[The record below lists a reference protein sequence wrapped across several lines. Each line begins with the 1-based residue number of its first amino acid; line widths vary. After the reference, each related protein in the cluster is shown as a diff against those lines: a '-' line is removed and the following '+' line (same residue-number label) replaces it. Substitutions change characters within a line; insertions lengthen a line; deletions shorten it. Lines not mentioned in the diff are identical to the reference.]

1 MSSVSSPPKLSVSQA
16 KLLRDTDRLIEQARR
31 LVRRRALFSWL
42 SFCLGLAAFLVVLDC
57 FVQREEFGLR
67 LLSFAS
73 LLLVAAYASWRK
85 IRPAWQFD
93 PSRQDVARWMES
105 GVVSGGKETATAI
118 QLASIDDQDDRF
130 GNASFRRAALEQWS
144 RQQAQPA
151 WDSLLDRSQ
160 LKRSATILLCLL
172 GVLMTFGAL
181 WPVTAWTGV
190 LRLCNPWLSAPWP
203 REDSL
208 AFRELPAAW
217 ALGAELQLEVVDQRP
232 PLPEEIQVQV
242 RDAGGKKGTETNL
255 LARNLGDIAVTTL
268 PPLDGSVEVRAVGG
282 DDHSMPWQRIE
293 VIPVPSVEAHEFSIS
308 APEYSE
314 LGSKQLS
321 GKRVEVLQGSQVELR
336 GKLSER
342 VKFLRLRFRSDSLLD
357 ERSKLPPQ
365 SVNSLPAVTS
375 SSLPKVE
382 LARDGR
388 RFELV
393 GESGVSWSALQS
405 VSWRFEIETK
415 DGLVT
420 ELPSLWCVEVV
431 PDLPPEIRWKDPDA
445 RQVSREAS
453 IDLAAQVSDD
463 LGLVSVSM
471 FAAKSGGQSSAEV
484 GPVPQG
490 GFPAE
495 EDSQLLYSGGLWES
509 SNPSENKQIQVATKW
524 RIENYIDTE
533 DLESFEVWFRAC
545 DSLGQFADSDHI
557 TVRLRSKAE
566 ILNSIAS
573 DAEQLAGRIEQVLQS
588 QRRNRQ
594 LALRVSEAL
603 QQSGVVDGTARENLS
618 SISQIQAVIRKQVG
632 LGEGSLVEHV
642 ASIVADL
649 EQNQLADVPQAEEMG
664 LLQAKLQSIADRSLA
679 QAQEFASR
687 ANLAALESDAEPKT
701 VSAGMEEVLAA
712 QAEAILE
719 LESLLGDLS
728 ASEAGQAIHRELL
741 SIRDEQA
748 ALKASA
754 EDLRLDEIANQNSNQ
769 NERRRGVLS
778 ADQRGLARRVDE
790 LVQRIREQPS
800 DAAAPL
806 ASVAD
811 RILKERVSGLM
822 RQSAEE
828 FSRGDTSEA
837 GATQDES
844 LRALDR
850 ALGQFDSSDAKSNNF
865 ANRAQEWKQ
874 LGEALGELAEQ
885 QQQLADKIGSAD
897 SGALTGLAEEQKE
910 VLKRTGDQRDAAE
923 ERVDARVSDFLANAM
938 ESQQSTE
945 AGLEQGDASQAS
957 APAQRAAKALEEAA
971 GAAEGKAAEFEQ
983 QSKELELART
993 AEVIRDL
1000 AERQAMVT
1008 EGLGDAAWDEA
1019 GAIDEAGRDSIR
1031 ALAADQESIRQDM
1044 QQTLDLVSDE
1054 TTLRWTLDQADK
1066 DMARTVAAA
1075 QRLRVQPEARDSAK
1089 AALSK
1094 LKLVAETLNQP
1105 DSPPQQSEPNEPQ
1118 EGEQESQ
1125 EESNRFPPLM
1135 TLKLIRGLQ
1144 DAINQRTAEVHNW
1157 ELSEAQKNPMIR
1169 ELAQRQQALVEQLET
1184 LLEELA
1190 EQETK

>member
-1 MSSVSSPPKLSVSQA
+1 MS
-16 KLLRDTDRLIEQARR
+16 
-31 LVRRRALFSWL
+31 
-42 SFCLGLAAFLVVLDC
+42 
-57 FVQREEFGLR
+57 
-67 LLSFAS
+67 
-73 LLLVAAYASWRK
+73 
-85 IRPAWQFD
+85 
-93 PSRQDVARWMES
+93 
-105 GVVSGGKETATAI
+105 
-118 QLASIDDQDDRF
+118 
-130 GNASFRRAALEQWS
+130 
-144 RQQAQPA
+144 
-151 WDSLLDRSQ
+151 
-160 LKRSATILLCLL
+160 
-172 GVLMTFGAL
+172 
-181 WPVTAWTGV
+181 
-190 LRLCNPWLSAPWP
+190 NPWLSAPWP

-208 AFRELPAAW
+208 AFRELPSAW
-217 ALGAELQLEVVDQRP
+217 ALGAELQLEVIDQHP
-232 PLPEEIQVQV
+232 PLPEEVQVQV
-242 RDAGGKKGTETNL
+242 RDVGSKEGTETNL
-255 LARNLGDIAVTTL
+255 LARNLGDIAVTNL
-268 PPLDGSVEVRAVGG
+268 PPLEGSVEVRAVGG
-282 DDHSMPWQRIE
+282 DDRSMSWHRIE
-293 VIPVPSVEAHEFSIS
+293 VIPVPSIEAHEFSIS
-308 APEYSE
+308 APEYAD
-314 LGSKQLS
+314 LGKKQLS
-321 GKRVEVLQGSQVELR
+321 RKRVEVLNGSQVELR
-336 GKLSER
+336 GRLSER
-342 VKFLRLRFRSDSLLD
+342 VKFLRIRFRGDSRLG

-365 SVNSLPAVTS
+365 SDSSQLAAPS

-388 RFELV
+388 SFELT
-393 GESGVSWSALQS
+393 GESGASWSALQS

-415 DGLVT
+415 NGLVT
-420 ELPSLWCVEVV
+420 ELPSLWGIEVV
-431 PDLPPEIRWKDPDA
+431 PDLPPEIRWKNPDA

-453 IDLAAQVSDD
+453 LDLSAEVSDD

-471 FAAKSGGQSSAEV
+471 FAAKSGGQSSLEL
-484 GPVPQG
+484 GSFPQD

-495 EDSQLLYSGGLWES
+495 EDSQLLYSGGLWETGA
-509 SNPSENKQIQVATKW
+509 PSENKLIQVATKW

-533 DLESFEVWFRAC
+533 DLESFEVWFRAS
-545 DSLGQFADSDHI
+545 DSLGQFADSERI

-573 DAEQLAGRIEQVLQS
+573 DAKQLAGRIEQVLQS

-603 QQSGVVDGTARENLS
+603 QQSGVVEATTQENLS

-649 EQNQLADVPQAEEMG
+649 EQNRLADTPQVEEMRT
-664 LLQAKLQSIADRSLA
+664 LQAKLQDIADESLA

-687 ANLAALESDAEPKT
+687 SNLAALESDAKAEA

-719 LESLLGDLS
+719 LESLLGELS

-741 SIRDEQA
+741 SIRDEQS

-769 NERRRGVLS
+769 SERRRGVLT

-790 LVQRIREQPS
+790 LVQRIREQPNDS
-800 DAAAPL
+800 AASL
-806 ASVAD
+806 TIVAD
-811 RILKERVSGLM
+811 RILEERVSGLM

-837 GATQDES
+837 SATQDET
-844 LRALDR
+844 LRALER
-850 ALGQFDSSDAKSNNF
+850 ALGQFGSPDAKSNNF

-874 LGEALGELAEQ
+874 LGEALGELSEQ
-885 QQQLADKIGSAD
+885 QKQLADKIGTAD
-897 SGALTGLAEEQKE
+897 SGALASLAEEQKG
-910 VLKRTGDQRDAAE
+910 VLKRTGDQRDVAE
-923 ERVDARVSDFLANAM
+923 ASVDARVSELLADAM
-938 ESQQSTE
+938 ESQQSTK
-945 AGLEQGDASQAS
+945 AGLEHGDAAQANAS
-957 APAQRAAKALEEAA
+957 AQQAAKALEEAA

-1000 AERQAMVT
+1000 AERQAMVA

-1019 GAIDEAGRDSIR
+1019 GTIDEAGRDSIR

-1044 QQTLDLVSDE
+1044 QRALDSISDE

-1089 AALSK
+1089 AALNK
-1094 LKLVAETLNQP
+1094 LELVAETLDQP
-1105 DSPPQQSEPNEPQ
+1105 DSEPELSEPNEPQ

-1157 ELSEAQKNPMIR
+1157 ELSEAQKNPRIR
-1169 ELAQRQQALVEQLET
+1169 ELSQRQQALAEQLEA

-1190 EQETK
+1190 KEETK

>member
-1 MSSVSSPPKLSVSQA
+1 MSSIPSSPKLSVSQA
-16 KLLRDTDRLIEQARR
+16 KLLSDTDRLIEQARR
-31 LVRRRALFSWL
+31 LVRRRALLSWL
-42 SFCLGLAAFLVVLDC
+42 SFCLGLGAFLVVLDC

-73 LLLVAAYASWRK
+73 LLLVAAYASWRVL
-85 IRPAWQFD
+85 RPAWQFD

-105 GVVSGGKETATAI
+105 GAVSGGKETATAI
-118 QLASIDDQDDRF
+118 QLASIDDHDERF
-130 GNASFRRAALEQWS
+130 GNAAFRQAAMEQWS

-160 LKRSATILLCLL
+160 LKRSVTVLLCLL
-172 GVLMTFGAL
+172 GVLLTLGAL
-181 WPVTAWTGV
+181 WPVAAWTGV
-190 LRLCNPWLSAPWP
+190 LRLSNPWLSAPWP

-208 AFRELPAAW
+208 AFRKLPAAW
-217 ALGAELQLEVVDQRP
+217 ALGAELQLEIVDQRP
-232 PLPEEIQVQV
+232 PMPEEIQVQV
-242 RDAGGKKGTETNL
+242 RDAGSKEGSELNL

-268 PPLDGSVEVRAVGG
+268 PPLEGSVEVRAVGG
-282 DDHSMPWQRIE
+282 DDLSMPWQRVE
-293 VIPVPSVEAHEFSIS
+293 VIPVPSIEAHAFSVS
-308 APEYSE
+308 APEYSN

-321 GKRVEVLQGSQVELR
+321 GQRVEVLEGSQVELR
-336 GKLSER
+336 GRLGER
-342 VKFLRLRFRSDSLLD
+342 VKSLRLRFRSDSRIG
-357 ERSKLPPQ
+357 ERSMLPSQ
-365 SVNSLPAVTS
+365 SVSNQSETP

-382 LARDGR
+382 LTRDGR

-393 GESGVSWSALQS
+393 GESGASWSALQS
-405 VSWRFEIETK
+405 VSWRFEVETK

-420 ELPSLWCVEVV
+420 ELPSLWGIEVV
-431 PDLPPEIRWKDPDA
+431 PDLPPEIRWKDPDT

-484 GPVPQG
+484 GPVPQE

-545 DSLGQFADSDHI
+545 DSLGQLADSDRI

-603 QQSGVVDGTARENLS
+603 QQSGFVDGTARENLS
-618 SISQIQAVIRKQVG
+618 IISQIQAVIRKQVG
-632 LGEGSLVEHV
+632 LSEGSLVEHV

-649 EQNQLADVPQAEEMG
+649 EQNQLADVPQAEEMR
-664 LLQAKLQSIADRSLA
+664 LLQAELQSIADKSLA

-712 QAEAILE
+712 QAKAILE

-769 NERRRGVLS
+769 HERRRGVLS
-778 ADQRGLARRVDE
+778 ADQRGLARRADE
-790 LVQRIREQPS
+790 LVHRIREQPS

-837 GATQDES
+837 GATQDET

-850 ALGQFDSSDAKSNNF
+850 ALGHFGSSDAKSNNF

-874 LGEALGELAEQ
+874 LGEALGELSAQ
-885 QQQLADKIGSAD
+885 QQQLADKIGIAD
-897 SGALTGLAEEQKE
+897 SDALAGLAEEQKD

-923 ERVDARVSDFLANAM
+923 ERVDARVSDLLANAM

-957 APAQRAAKALEEAA
+957 ASAQRAAKALEKAA

-983 QSKELELART
+983 QSKELALART

-1000 AERQAMVT
+1000 AERQAMIT

-1019 GAIDEAGRDSIR
+1019 VAIDEAGRDSIR
-1031 ALAADQESIRQDM
+1031 ALAADQESIRRDM

-1105 DSPPQQSEPNEPQ
+1105 DSRPQQSEPNDPQ

-1184 LLEELA
+1184 LLQELA